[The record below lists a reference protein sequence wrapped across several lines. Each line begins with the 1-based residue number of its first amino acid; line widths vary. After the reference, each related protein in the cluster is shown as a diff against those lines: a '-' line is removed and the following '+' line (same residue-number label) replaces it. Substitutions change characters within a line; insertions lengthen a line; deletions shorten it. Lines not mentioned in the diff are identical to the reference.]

1 MPDFPPGTP
10 MWVDLGTP
18 DVDAS
23 ISFYGEL
30 FDWNASAPIEGAG
43 GYRFF
48 EQDGKMVAGL
58 APLMAPG
65 QPPAWTSYVSVSDAD
80 ESVGIARSSGGSV
93 LLEPT
98 DVMDVGRVAIV
109 ADPTGAALG
118 LWQPRRHTGAE
129 IVNEPVSLTWN
140 ELDTR
145 DTEAAKPFYYLLFGW
160 DAEADADYFTW
171 RLNGK
176 PVGGMTAMPPQVPA
190 QVPSYWLAFF
200 AVSDTDAI
208 EAKARELGAVVLVEP
223 RDIPAGRFAVLQ
235 DPQGAALGVIR
246 M

>member
-1 MPDFPPGTP
+1 

-30 FDWNASAPIEGAG
+30 FDWNASDPIEGGG

-48 EQDGKMVAGL
+48 EQDGKMVGGL

-65 QPPAWTSYVSVSDAD
+65 QPPAWTSYVSVTDAD
-80 ESVGIARSSGGSV
+80 ATVEVARSSGGGV

-98 DVMDVGRVAIV
+98 DVMDVGRVAII
-109 ADPTGAALG
+109 ADPSGAALG

-145 DTEAAKPFYYLLFGW
+145 DTDNAKPFYEALFGW
-160 DAEADADYFTW
+160 QADTQEGYTTW
-171 RLNGK
+171 QLDGR
-176 PVGGMTAMPPQVPA
+176 PVAGMMAMPPQVPA
-190 QVPSYWLAFF
+190 QVPSYWLAYF
-200 AVSDTDAI
+200 AVDDTDAI

-223 RDIPAGRFAVLQ
+223 RDIQAGRFAVLQ